1 MKKNY
6 NLKFLRSITMM
17 LALTVAFAAM
27 PATLLAQAPIDPTAS
42 TTWDFTTVDTDGS
55 GTGWDWVQSTKTLTL
70 TNLNHTTSAGTA
82 LSVPDGTTI
91 VLAGNNVITSTANSS
106 SYGISSPNSLL
117 ITGDGSLTV
126 SGGTQGIYGG
136 YSGGSITINSGKV
149 NATGGN
155 YGITA
160 TGSGGIYG
168 PGGTVIIS
176 GDAMVNAEGSG
187 GIYGYSGITISDDA
201 VVNVTSKSS
210 SGFYG
215 IHSSFGGININGGTI
230 TSNGGENGI
239 RSNYGI
245 AITGGNINVTGVNCG
260 VYGSGGITISDCI
273 LIATGVNY
281 GIYGTGGITISDCIL
296 IATGGSR
303 AINPNFTVPNGYG
316 YQVATNTDN
325 TMGKQNGVSDG
336 SFVVGSTHKYAKI
349 GYGALD
355 IPPPT
360 LSAGSVNR
368 TSDTE
373 ATIDFT
379 TDEAGTAYYLV
390 QNSGDSSPANTA
402 VKAGT
407 SLGTVASGA
416 NTGKAVTL
424 TAGAK
429 DIYVVVEDA
438 AGNISE
444 PLKIEAAAMPGTAT
458 IQTLFI
464 DGVKFYDASLGGDL
478 QLTDVPEKVIGDVV
492 MTFSEP
498 VKTHDGVLWI
508 EGGSFSIGMTLSI
521 YATYSNSN
529 KTITRNITYSFEPD
543 RDYTI
548 RISEIEDIYG
558 NLVSEDIFC
567 TFSTVKTVA
576 HTYTISASTLTSFG
590 SMSVGYTPPA
600 SQTVTITNTG
610 TGAVTL
616 TQPTATN
623 YNIGALST
631 TSLAAGAT
639 ATFTVQPKAGLSA
652 GNYNE
657 VITISGNSGAATA
670 TVNANFTVTSGTP
683 TTPPTTPPTLP
694 DPPYIAGPAS
704 MTLLPGYAATSSE
717 AFTVTGSSPVKVA
730 KLSGDDRITWN
741 SATKC
746 LDIAAGL
753 PVGIYEVRL
762 RATNA
767 STAIYTFTFTLTVAE
782 PVFFLDL
789 PKTFVGGTVAVTTTN
804 ANPYLAAAG
813 STVTLTV
820 TPDAGYALEELTVY
834 MSDGSGAATSAIVPL
849 TCTGNVCTFKM
860 PAHHIT
866 IVATFRQTATDNEQL
881 TIDNGQLKA
890 FAKDGILHISGLTAN
905 TEWRV
910 YNVMGTLIHVGAGS
924 ARPLPSRGIYIVT
937 DGKTTVKVV
946 N

>member
-1 MKKNY
+1 MLPAMTEKKQNSIIYQLNKTIMNKKNY
-6 NLKFLRSITMM
+6 NFERLRSVMMM
-17 LALTVAFAAM
+17 LALMAAFAAM
-27 PATLLAQAPIDPTAS
+27 PATVLAQAPIDPTAS

-55 GTGWDWVQSTKTLTL
+55 GTGWNWVQSTKTLTL

-215 IHSSFGGININGGTI
+215 IYSSFGGINIKGGTI

-239 RSNYGI
+239 RASDGI

-407 SLGTVASGA
+407 SLGAVASGA

-548 RISEIEDIYG
+548 GISDIEDIYG

-600 SQTVTITNTG
+600 PQTVTITNTG

-623 YNIGALST
+623 YNIGALSA
-631 TSLAAGAT
+631 TSLAAGET
-639 ATFTVQPKAGLSA
+639 ATFTVQPKSGLTAGSR
-652 GNYNE
+652 NE
-657 VITISGNSGAATA
+657 TIAINGDNGAST
-670 TVNANFTVTSGTP
+670 TVNASFTVTSPVTPPPPPPPPPAKPVITITDQPETEVTATQGSITETLSVTATATQGATLNYQWYTATDADGSGGTAIEDATSATFAIPDDLAEGTYYYYCIVTATDGTP
-683 TTPPTTPPTLP
+683 VK
-694 DPPYIAGPAS
+694 
-704 MTLLPGYAATSSE
+704 TS
-717 AFTVTGSSPVKVA
+717 
-730 KLSGDDRITWN
+730 
-741 SATKC
+741 
-746 LDIAAGL
+746 
-753 PVGIYEVRL
+753 
-762 RATNA
+762 
-767 STAIYTFTFTLTVAE
+767 
-782 PVFFLDL
+782 
-789 PKTFVGGTVAVTTTN
+789 VTTI
-804 ANPYLAAAG
+804 AVEAAPVIIPVPIFAELADTYAAG
-813 STVTLTV
+813 SPAVTIKVTGVGSEKLTV
-820 TPDAGYALEELTVY
+820 FKVNGT
-834 MSDGSGAATSAIVPL
+834 AATEF
-849 TCTGNVCTFKM
+849 N
-860 PAHHIT
+860 PA
-866 IVATFRQTATDNEQL
+866 TA
-881 TIDNGQLKA
+881 
-890 FAKDGILHISGLTAN
+890 
-905 TEWRV
+905 
-910 YNVMGTLIHVGAGS
+910 GTYLIEAS
-924 ARPLPSRGIYIVT
+924 SP
-937 DGKTTVKVV
+937 DGKLKIWKYVKV